1 MRTFPSRIKTYF
13 ILSGYSTG
21 AKVQFY
27 GTLRHNNVKTVMVDC
42 LCQEFN
48 EFLVMGA
55 ILQKNL
61 MKTLGQNF
69 DFVNI

>member
-27 GTLRHNNVKTVMVDC
+27 STLRHNNVKTVMVDC

-55 ILQKNL
+55 ILQK
-61 MKTLGQNF
+61 KF
-69 DFVNI
+69 DEKIRAKL